1 MRLDEITRHVDRIP
15 ELPRLIQ
22 HISTSDGHIR
32 IVGLQGVA
40 KSLFIAAL
48 ARRRPGATLVVTQQ
62 PDQVDRI
69 SDDLRQ
75 LAGEG
80 IEVHTLPALE
90 RDPVLRSA
98 VDYVALSERMA
109 ALDAMGSGRLSV
121 TVATLEGVLQRTG
134 PPDSILG
141 ATIEVTV
148 GLRAD
153 ALALAQYLVGIGYS
167 RTTTVAAPG
176 QFARRGGIFDVF
188 PIGSPMPVRMEFLGD
203 EIESLRTFDPTT
215 QRSTGPSGPVRILPV
230 HPIALDAATISRAE
244 PLIRQAWKIRREALA
259 GSSAGEAAQALDDR
273 VEADLASL
281 KALDYPEHVAEYM
294 PFLVAEPICALDY
307 LECGARLNDTLP
319 TVILDEPSQI
329 EVRWARVVEDR
340 ERTRERHAEQGATLL
355 PSEVGLTELPQ
366 DGLARIAAIP
376 SVLQLTSLDTG
387 WARAVT
393 GGREYAFHSA
403 AMETFRSRMDFL
415 RDEVGRW
422 LEQGA
427 LCVAVSDQPQR
438 TREVLAELGIP
449 VAEDL
454 EGPPSPLP
462 PPTQGAGGL
471 DAVERPPSPLPPPT
485 QGAGGLDADE
495 KPPSPLPTP
504 TQGAGGYGVVVV
516 EGRLRQGVK
525 FDEARLYL
533 ITDHEL
539 YGSARAMVSRRRVAG
554 GVPVSTLLDL
564 RENDYVV
571 HVAYGV
577 GVYRGMVK
585 RVVDGAEKDYLFI
598 QYAGPDRLYVP
609 ADQIDRV
616 QRYVGAEGAR
626 PTVNRIIGTD
636 WQRTTRRVKE
646 QAREM
651 ARELVELYAAREL
664 AERPVLGEDSPWQ
677 AEMEEAFP
685 YEETPG
691 QLRAIAD
698 VKADLNTNR
707 PADRLICGDVG
718 FGKTEV
724 AIRVAFKIVESGRQ
738 VAVLCPTTV
747 LAAQHHT
754 TFTERLAAYP
764 IRIELLSR
772 FRSRAEQK
780 ATITNLRT
788 GATDIVI
795 GTHRLLSKDVEF
807 HRLGMVVIDEEQRFG
822 VAQKERLKQLRKSVD
837 VLTLTATP
845 IPRTLSM
852 ALSGLRD
859 LSVIEDPPGGRLPI
873 VTHVR
878 EYNDDLVRDAIMRE
892 IERGGQVY
900 YVHNRVETIENVA
913 MRIQRLVPDAR
924 IRIGHGQMSEDELE
938 RIMHDFYMH
947 EYDVLVCTTII
958 ENGLDIPNVNTIIVE
973 NADHMGLSQLYQLRG
988 RVGRSSRQA
997 YAYLLV
1003 RSGRLLTEEAEQ
1015 RLFAIREFTALG
1027 SGYHIAM
1034 RDLEIRGAGD
1044 LLGAQQSGAMS
1055 AVGFDMYCRL
1065 LAQAVAETRGVEYAD
1080 ETLPPADLP
1089 LTAHIPNEYIPN
1101 EAERIFFYKRMSGV
1115 GSLRDIEELQEEL
1128 EDRYGDPPKPVWN
1141 ALDVL
1146 RIRLLAKQAGIS
1158 AVRHENAC
1166 VSLRFAPGV
1175 RLTPRAL
1182 NLLTQTFKG
1191 TRFTADSVILTL
1203 SSPRVVA
1210 EVEDL
1215 LRALG
1220 NALKDGSSRPVAGS
1234 A

>member
-1 MRLDEITRHVDRIP
+1 MRLDEITRQVDRIP
-15 ELPRLIQ
+15 ELPRLLQ
-22 HISTSDGHIR
+22 HLAARSGHIR
-32 IVGLQGVA
+32 LDGLQGVA
-40 KSLFIAAL
+40 KSLFIANL
-48 ARRRPGATLVVTQQ
+48 AQRHAGAMLVVTLQ

-69 SDDLRQ
+69 CDDLRQ
-75 LAGEG
+75 LVGEG
-80 IEVHTLPALE
+80 IEVHSLPAVE

-98 VDYVALSERMA
+98 VDYVTLSERMA
-109 ALDAMGSGRLSV
+109 ALDAMGSGRHAV
-121 TVATLEGVLQRTG
+121 VVATLEGVLQRVG
-134 PPDSILG
+134 PPDDVLG
-141 ATIEVTV
+141 ASIDIEA
-148 GLRAD
+148 GLRTD
-153 ALALAQYLVGIGYS
+153 PLALAQYLVGIGYTC
-167 RTTTVAAPG
+167 TTTVAVPG
-176 QFARRGGIFDVF
+176 QFARRGGVFDVF
-188 PIGSPMPVRMEFLGD
+188 PVGLPSPVRMEMLGD

-215 QRSTGPSGPVRILPV
+215 QRSTGPSAPIRVLPV
-230 HPIALDAATISRAE
+230 HPLTLDAATVARAE
-244 PLIRQAWKIRREALA
+244 PLIRSAWDRRREALRA
-259 GSSAGEAAQALDDR
+259 SAGDDILQALDDR
-273 VEADLASL
+273 VAGDLASL
-281 KALDYPEHVAEYM
+281 KELEYPEHIAEYM
-294 PFLVAEPICALDY
+294 PFLIADPICALDY
-307 LECGARLNDTLP
+307 LKYGAAQAATPAMPVRSATDEGPLSPVPTPAQGAREYRVLP
-319 TVILDEPSQI
+319 AEPLIILDEPAQI
-329 EVRWARVVEDR
+329 ETRWVRVVEER
-340 ERTRERHAEQGATLL
+340 ERARERHAERGATLL
-355 PSEVGLTELPQ
+355 PSEVGITEMPK
-366 DGLARIAAIP
+366 DGLARIAAMP
-376 SVLQLTSLDTG
+376 SVVQLSSMGSEWAAAPAADTIQL
-387 WARAVT
+387 R
-393 GGREYAFHSA
+393 SA
-403 AMETFRSRMDFL
+403 SMETFRNRLDFL
-415 RDEVGRW
+415 GEEIGRW
-422 LEQGA
+422 IQQGA
-427 LCVAVSDQPQR
+427 LCVAASDQPQR

-449 VAEDL
+449 VADADAVD
-454 EGPPSPLP
+454 PLP
-462 PPTQGAGGL
+462 LAAQ
-471 DAVERPPSPLPPPT
+471 
-485 QGAGGLDADE
+485 
-495 KPPSPLPTP
+495 
-504 TQGAGGYGVVVV
+504 GVVVI

-525 FDEARLYL
+525 FDDARLYL

-539 YGSARAMVSRRRVAG
+539 YGSARTVVSRRRVAG
-554 GVPVSTLLDL
+554 GIPVSSLLDL

-571 HVAYGV
+571 HVAYGI

-585 RVVDGAEKDYLFI
+585 RVIDGAEKDYLLI

-616 QRYVGAEGAR
+616 QRYVGTEGAR

-646 QAREM
+646 QAREI
-651 ARELVELYAAREL
+651 ARQLVELYAAREL

-691 QLRAIAD
+691 QLQAIAD

-724 AIRVAFKIVESGRQ
+724 AIRAAFKMVESGRQ

-764 IRIELLSR
+764 IKIELLSR
-772 FRSRAEQK
+772 FRSKAEQK
-780 ATITNLRT
+780 ATVTNLRT

-822 VAQKERLKQLRKSVD
+822 VAQKERLKELRKSVD

-878 EYNDDLVRDAIMRE
+878 EYDDVLVRDAILRE

-900 YVHNRVETIENVA
+900 YVHNRVETIDNAA
-913 MRIQRLVPDAR
+913 MRIQRLVPDVR

-938 RIMHDFYMH
+938 RIMHGFYLQ

-1003 RSGRLLTEEAEQ
+1003 RPGRLLTEEAEQ
-1015 RLFAIREFTALG
+1015 RLAAIKEFTALG

-1034 RDLEIRGAGD
+1034 RDLEIRGAGN

-1065 LAQAVAETRGVEYAD
+1065 LAQAVAETRGVEHAD

-1089 LTAHIPNEYIPN
+1089 LTANIPVEYIPN
-1101 EAERIFFYKRMSGV
+1101 EAERIYFYKRMSGV
-1115 GSLRDIEELQEEL
+1115 TSLADIEALQDEL

-1158 AVRHENAC
+1158 AVRHENAR
-1166 VSLRFAPGV
+1166 VNLKFAPGV

-1203 SSPRVVA
+1203 SGPRVVA

-1215 LRALG
+1215 LKALG
-1220 NALKDGSSRPVAGS
+1220 NALKDGSAVTQST
-1234 A
+1234 